1 LESKLYRKGVSR
13 SGFGGRK
20 EQAGHAPSAS
30 FAIAFLL
37 SLVSSLGSPPPLVRP
52 ISLNVP
58 PSFDLQSNGTW
69 RKKKLPKKSDGTI
82 QGRGEGGERDAMGV
96 GGGLWWWVARGL
108 ARDGGAGTDECFERT
123 NRSVTLTPAF
133 YNIVLA
139 TVARTFSISNVQNC
153 FWCFFATFGGHFR

>member
-1 LESKLYRKGVSR
+1 MEGGKSR
-13 SGFGGRK
+13 PATLHQRRSQSPFFSLSFPRLDPPP
-20 EQAGHAPSAS
+20 PSSARS
-30 FAIAFLL
+30 L
-37 SLVSSLGSPPPLVRP
+37 STSPPL
-52 ISLNVP
+52 ST
-58 PSFDLQSNGTW
+58 FKANGTW

-108 ARDGGAGTDECFERT
+108 ARDGGAGTDKCFERT